1 MNVYVRE
8 YKKIEHRTRRRDS
21 FVLRYLPALL
31 LISGAVVVGKIYV
44 QSVALR
50 WSRDVVELRERTHDL
65 ELRNEDLARSIATLT
80 TRERVARD
88 AADELGMTT
97 PSGSEVMWLTV
108 VERAGRGAGAPD
120 PGGEGGAGEP
130 GMATVVFGWFD
141 ALWQEEALALT
152 SR

>member
-8 YKKIEHRTRRRDS
+8 YQKIEHRTRRRDS
-21 FVLRYLPALL
+21 FALRYVPALL
-31 LISGAVVVGKIYV
+31 LITAAVVVGRIYV

-50 WSRDVVELRERTHDL
+50 WSRDVVELRETARDL
-65 ELRNEDLARSIATLT
+65 ELQNQDLVRSIATLT

-88 AADELGMTT
+88 AARELDMVVPNG
-97 PSGSEVMWLTV
+97 EDVVWLPVLDDTQRV
-108 VERAGRGAGAPD
+108 GRAGRAAGVD
-120 PGGEGGAGEP
+120 RGPGNR
-130 GMATVVFGWFD
+130 VLGWLD